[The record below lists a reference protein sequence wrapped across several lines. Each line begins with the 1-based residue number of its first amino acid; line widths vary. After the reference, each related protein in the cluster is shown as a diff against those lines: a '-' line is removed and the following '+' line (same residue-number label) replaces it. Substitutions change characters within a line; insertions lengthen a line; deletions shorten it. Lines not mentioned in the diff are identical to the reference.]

1 MIVGLFALSVSLD
14 VNYLETAQQVSQR
27 VYERLQRMRQGG
39 GGALGTIQIRG
50 AHRLRIPRL
59 PWLFG
64 IGPNLWRQWLLLIRR
79 SQGIV
84 FVLLFIVVGGIAILM
99 ASRQEVTKH
108 QYLVPLAILGGM
120 VYQSLIVAIQM
131 PAAFRGDLDRMDWLK
146 SLPISPA
153 ATVGG
158 EISGVV
164 LLLSLLQGLTLIA
177 AWGLY
182 GGAHEVFS
190 AGLVFLVPMNL
201 LVFGIENLI
210 FLIFPMRMSPTT
222 AGDFQFLGKYLLLT
236 MLKMGTVCV
245 CLAIVAAS
253 AILYVL
259 TPNLPIVL
267 SFSMLLLVTIDTA
280 ILYLATLAFQRFD
293 VSRDTPT

>member
-1 MIVGLFALSVSLD
+1 M
-14 VNYLETAQQVSQR
+14 T
-27 VYERLQRMRQGG
+27 RLARPL
-39 GGALGTIQIRG
+39 A
-50 AHRLRIPRL
+50 
-59 PWLFG
+59 LFG
-64 IGPNLWRQWLLLIRR
+64 ILAVLTALVIIWAARLTVPRDLYVSELGA
-79 SQGIV
+79 QGEPTARW
-84 FVLLFIVVGGIAILM
+84 FQLALVLIVVGGVAILM

-146 SLPISPA
+146 SLPIRPA
-153 ATVGG
+153 AIVWG

-164 LLLSLLQGLTLIA
+164 LLLSLLQGLTLLA

-182 GGAHEVFS
+182 RGAHEVFA
-190 AGLVFLVPMNL
+190 AGLVFLVPVNL

-210 FLIFPMRMSPTT
+210 FLVFPMRMTPTT

-245 CLAIVAAS
+245 SLALVAAG
-253 AILYVL
+253 AILYL
-259 TPNLPIVL
+259 LIPRLSIVL
-267 SFSMLLLVTIDTA
+267 SFSLLLLVALDA
-280 ILYLATLAFQRFD
+280 VILYLATVAFVRFD